1 MINTHLRNIVESADI
16 MRELSN
22 KSLKGRAA
30 FRVARLLRELEKEFT
45 LFNEKRMDL
54 IKEYAQKDE
63 NGEMKSDEN
72 GNVTLDQDRLNEFYQ
87 SLDELLRWII
97 LPLTMD
103 TFTGLIICS
112 ILTRKMLKRLILKT
126 LTIMKLLLLRLLI
139 QKHFLM
145 SK

>member
-87 SLDELLRWII
+87 SLDELLNADVEINAEKIDSEDLGDIEITPAQII
-97 LPLTMD
+97 NLEA
-103 TFTGLIICS
+103 
-112 ILTRKMLKRLILKT
+112 
-126 LTIMKLLLLRLLI
+126 
-139 QKHFLM
+139 FLNE
-145 SK
+145 

>member
-63 NGEMKSDEN
+63 NGEIKSDEN
-72 GNVTLDQDRLNEFYQ
+72 GNVTLDQDKLNEFYQ
-87 SLDELLRWII
+87 SLDELLNADVEINAEKIDSEDLGDIEITPAQII
-97 LPLTMD
+97 NLEA
-103 TFTGLIICS
+103 FINE
-112 ILTRKMLKRLILKT
+112 
-126 LTIMKLLLLRLLI
+126 
-139 QKHFLM
+139 
-145 SK
+145 

>member
-72 GNVTLDQDRLNEFYQ
+72 GNVTLDQDKLNEFYQ
-87 SLDELLRWII
+87 SLDELLNADVEINAEKIDSEDLGDIEITPAQII
-97 LPLTMD
+97 NLEA
-103 TFTGLIICS
+103 FINE
-112 ILTRKMLKRLILKT
+112 
-126 LTIMKLLLLRLLI
+126 
-139 QKHFLM
+139 
-145 SK
+145 

>member
-63 NGEMKSDEN
+63 NGEIKSDEN

-87 SLDELLRWII
+87 SLDELLNADVEINAEKIDSEDLGDIEITPAQII
-97 LPLTMD
+97 NLEA
-103 TFTGLIICS
+103 FINE
-112 ILTRKMLKRLILKT
+112 
-126 LTIMKLLLLRLLI
+126 
-139 QKHFLM
+139 
-145 SK
+145 